1 MAKVDI
7 SKAIQNNVT
16 KRAFQDLEA
25 AVAKKPTDKPQPA
38 YQFLPLDAIEPDP
51 DQPRRISGMPDGDD
65 PHGLEELAGSILA
78 HGVIQPITVRSLG
91 GGRYRIVTG
100 ERRWRAANIALQ
112 SGEAC
117 RRKGYD
123 LARIPAVL
131 VTPESEHDRLEMQM
145 VENLAREDMSPLDTA
160 RALQKLMDE
169 TGVSGRELARRL
181 GKSQGWIRQI
191 LNVASPEAQEI
202 SNRIGV
208 PLEEIG
214 QYDLMRMKPWLADE
228 RQAILEAVRARIARG
243 ESYSRPLV
251 DEEADRYELE
261 SALQLQGRGLSLSDL
276 RTLQSW
282 QADPEKAAALARVQ
296 GGMSL
301 ADALASTADRSD
313 HADQMTGPDCEAETP
328 ASSRPPEQDVE
339 EDSGEVG
346 ESEDAP
352 TNWSPITDR
361 SEPEDDQPISKR
373 KDASGPGAVDDE
385 PTAAERTNRARSD
398 FFTVVL
404 PSDLIALIFDKAGLA
419 RPLDLDQDTL
429 LDALGQALS

>member
-16 KRAFQDLEA
+16 RMAIQDLEA
-25 AVAKKPTDKPQPA
+25 AVAKRPTDKPQSA

-100 ERRWRAANIALQ
+100 ERRWRAAKIALQ
-112 SGEAC
+112 SGEPC
-117 RRKGYD
+117 QRKGYD

-145 VENLAREDMSPLDTA
+145 LENLAREDMSPLDTA
-160 RALQKLMDE
+160 RALQKLLDE
-169 TGVSGRELARRL
+169 TGVSIRELARRL
-181 GKSQGWIRQI
+181 GKTDGWVRQI

-214 QYDLMRMKPWLADE
+214 QRDLMSMRTWLTDG
-228 RQAILEAVRARIARG
+228 RQAILEAVRVRIARG
-243 ESYSRPLV
+243 ESYTRALLG
-251 DEEADRYELE
+251 EEADRYELE
-261 SALQLQGRGLSLSDL
+261 AALQLQGRGLSLSDL
-276 RTLQSW
+276 RMIQSW
-282 QADPEKAAALARVQ
+282 QTDPEKVAALARVQ

-301 ADALASTADRSD
+301 AEALASTADRSGND
-313 HADQMTGPDCEAETP
+313 DQT
-328 ASSRPPEQDVE
+328 VE
-339 EDSGEVG
+339 ERGETETLASPQPHGHDAGEGSGNAG
-346 ESEDAP
+346 DFEDAP
-352 TNWSPITDR
+352 NGNPATDR
-361 SEPEDDQPISKR
+361 LEPEPNQTR
-373 KDASGPGAVDDE
+373 FERQDAPDPKARPYTAVE
-385 PTAAERTNRARSD
+385 QASRGRSD
-398 FFTVVL
+398 SLTVEL
-404 PSDLIALIFDKAGLA
+404 PGDLIALIFEKAGLV
-419 RPLDLDQDTL
+419 RPLDLDRDTL
-429 LDALGQALS
+429 LDALGRALS

>member
-16 KRAFQDLEA
+16 KRAFQDLEV
-25 AVAKKPTDKPQPA
+25 AVAKNPTDKPQPA

-100 ERRWRAANIALQ
+100 ERRWRAAKVALQ

-181 GKSQGWIRQI
+181 GKSETWIRQI
-191 LNVASPEAQEI
+191 LNIASPEAQEI

-214 QYDLMRMKPWLADE
+214 QRDLMSMRTWLTDG
-228 RQAILEAVRARIARG
+228 RQAILEAVRVRIARG
-243 ESYSRPLV
+243 ESYTRALLG
-251 DEEADRYELE
+251 EEADRYELE
-261 SALQLQGRGLSLSDL
+261 AALQLQGRGLSLSDL

-313 HADQMTGPDCEAETP
+313 HADQITEPDCEAENP
-328 ASSRPPEQDVE
+328 ASSQLHEQDAE

-352 TNWSPITDR
+352 TNWSPVTDR
-361 SEPEDDQPISKR
+361 SEPESNQPR
-373 KDASGPGAVDDE
+373 FERQNASGPGAVAQE
-385 PTAAERTNRARSD
+385 PTTAERTSSARCDS
-398 FFTVVL
+398 FTVEL
-404 PSDLIALIFDKAGLA
+404 PSDLIALIFEKAGLDH
-419 RPLDLDQDTL
+419 PLDLDQDTL